1 MNDMKYAV
9 RAMENIA
16 RIDDAETLRDVRDAV
31 RMRYNALRAEKA
43 KAALKRH
50 ERETA

>member
-1 MNDMKYAV
+1 MKDMKYAV

-16 RIDDAETLRDVRDAV
+16 RIDDAETLLDVRDAV

-50 ERETA
+50 KRETV

>member
-1 MNDMKYAV
+1 MKDMKYAV

-50 ERETA
+50 KRETV